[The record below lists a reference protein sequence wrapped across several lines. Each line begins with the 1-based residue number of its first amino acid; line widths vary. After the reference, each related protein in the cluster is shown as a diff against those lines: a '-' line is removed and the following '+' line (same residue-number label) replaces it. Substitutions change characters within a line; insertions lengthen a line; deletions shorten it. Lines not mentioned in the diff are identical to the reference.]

1 MKKKTIISLLSLCAI
16 FGLLTACGS
25 GKKKQ
30 ANDTRTTEM
39 THQSTTESASS
50 TIHSDVQLDLK
61 GMQQIGKEGYGY
73 LYVPD
78 NWLPFTDLDGS
89 DTYQYTREGYNI
101 VTLYSYTK
109 EDLAVEKIDQLAVK
123 NAATSYYYGMESS
136 NIYENLTASMSEV
149 AGREAY
155 QVYGTV
161 KSDGKILC
169 AWFFKTEKND
179 KVYLVSLEGDKETL
193 NQVLPYIEGTWTA
206 TK

>member
-1 MKKKTIISLLSLCAI
+1 MKRNIVISLLSVCAI
-16 FGLLTACGS
+16 LGLLTACGS
-25 GKKKQ
+25 DGKKQ
-30 ANDTRTTEM
+30 ASDTRTTEM
-39 THQSTTESASS
+39 TSQSTTESASS
-50 TIHSDVQLDLK
+50 TINSDVQLDLK

-78 NWLPFTDLDGS
+78 NWLPFTDLGGG

-109 EDLAVEKIDQLAVK
+109 EDLAVETINQLAVES
-123 NAATSYYYGMESS
+123 AATSYYYGMESS
-136 NIYENLTASMSEV
+136 NLYENLTGSMSEV

-169 AWFFKTEKND
+169 AWLFKTEKND
-179 KVYLVSLEGDKETL
+179 KVYLVSLEGDKETFDSIL
-193 NQVLPYIEGTWTA
+193 HFIKGTWTE

>member
-1 MKKKTIISLLSLCAI
+1 M
-16 FGLLTACGS
+16 
-25 GKKKQ
+25 
-30 ANDTRTTEM
+30 
-39 THQSTTESASS
+39 
-50 TIHSDVQLDLK
+50 
-61 GMQQIGKEGYGY
+61 
-73 LYVPD
+73 
-78 NWLPFTDLDGS
+78 
-89 DTYQYTREGYNI
+89 
-101 VTLYSYTK
+101 YSYTK